1 MEEACGDG
9 RAKRRKTEASQ
20 LTDLIQI
27 GASVAAVSRIA
38 ERLRENPDL
47 NVSRDS
53 LSRASHSIAAP
64 VVRSHPLRL
73 QRPDEDFEWQ
83 FLDPNRLVAHM
94 VAASPKLSSA
104 FREALAE
111 RACSADSPWHLI
123 IVWDEF
129 VAGNVLSTTNA
140 RKTMVLSFSFLELGQ
155 EKLWHDECW
164 FSPMAVR
171 SKVISRARK
180 VAGAGCFAHT

>member
-1 MEEACGDG
+1 MMDG
-9 RAKRRKTEASQ
+9 RAKRRKTDASK
-20 LTDLIQI
+20 LTELVQI

-47 NVSRDS
+47 NVSRNA
-53 LSRASHSIAAP
+53 LSRASRSIAEP
-64 VVRSHPLRL
+64 IFRSHPLRL

-123 IVWDEF
+123 VVWDEF
-129 VAGNVLSTTNA
+129 VAGNVLSSTNA
-140 RKTMVLSFSFLELGQ
+140 RKTMVLFFHFLSLA
-155 EKLWHDECW
+155 K
-164 FSPMAVR
+164 R
-171 SKVISRARK
+171 SSGMRSAGSLQWPSGPKSSRVRK
-180 VAGAGCFAHT
+180 VAGAVCFGHT